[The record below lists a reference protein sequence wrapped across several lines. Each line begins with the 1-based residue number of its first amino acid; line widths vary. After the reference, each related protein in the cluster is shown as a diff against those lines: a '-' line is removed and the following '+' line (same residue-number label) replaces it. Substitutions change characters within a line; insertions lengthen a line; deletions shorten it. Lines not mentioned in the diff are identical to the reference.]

1 MAHYS
6 RQELLSLGLK
16 KIGNNVLISKDA
28 KLYSPEKISIGNN
41 VRVDDFCILSG
52 SIEIQNNVHLA
63 PGVQL
68 AAGSGE
74 ILIKSFAGLAFN
86 TVVTASSDDFSGKSL
101 TGPTVP
107 EQYRKHKKIEKIVVG
122 RHVLIGT
129 SCVILP
135 GVEIGDGS
143 SVGALSL
150 VSKSLEGWGIFIGVP
165 AKKIKNRNKELL
177 ALEKEYMN
185 TLKDGE

>member
-63 PGVQL
+63 PEV
-68 AAGSGE
+68 
-74 ILIKSFAGLAFN
+74 
-86 TVVTASSDDFSGKSL
+86 FSWL
-101 TGPTVP
+101 QAP
-107 EQYRKHKKIEKIVVG
+107 ER
-122 RHVLIGT
+122 
-129 SCVILP
+129 
-135 GVEIGDGS
+135 
-143 SVGALSL
+143 
-150 VSKSLEGWGIFIGVP
+150 F
-165 AKKIKNRNKELL
+165 
-177 ALEKEYMN
+177 
-185 TLKDGE
+185 